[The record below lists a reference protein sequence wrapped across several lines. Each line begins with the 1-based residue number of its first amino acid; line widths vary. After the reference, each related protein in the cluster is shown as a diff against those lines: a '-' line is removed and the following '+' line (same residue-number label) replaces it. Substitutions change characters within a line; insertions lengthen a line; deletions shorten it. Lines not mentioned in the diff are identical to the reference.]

1 MSQTDPA
8 TTQPTIQDRST
19 EFVPVEGGRDTTSA
33 EALLVTAYA
42 AMWIAVF
49 LFVWLTSRRQRNLDA
64 RLGEV
69 EAALQRLEA
78 TPGDGRAGPAGG
90 EVQRG
95 GEVEHG

>member
-1 MSQTDPA
+1 MSQIDPV
-8 TTQPTIQDRST
+8 TTQPTTQDRST
-19 EFVPVEGGRDTTSA
+19 EFVPVEGGGDTTSA
-33 EALLVTAYA
+33 EALLVAAYA

-64 RLGEV
+64 RLSDV

-78 TPGDGRAGPAGG
+78 APGDGQLGPAGG

-95 GEVEHG
+95 